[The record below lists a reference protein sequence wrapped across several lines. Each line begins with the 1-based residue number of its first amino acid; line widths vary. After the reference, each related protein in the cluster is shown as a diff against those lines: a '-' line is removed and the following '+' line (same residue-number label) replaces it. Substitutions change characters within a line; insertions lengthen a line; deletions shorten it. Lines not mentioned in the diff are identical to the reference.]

1 MPSDQ
6 TPPLILIV
14 DDEAKNVKLLE
25 AVLAPQDFQ
34 IEKAYN
40 GQEALDQVRRRR
52 PDVILLDVMM
62 PVLDGFEVCRRL
74 KSDPDTQ
81 LIPVVIMTALGQVE
95 DRIKGKE
102 AGADDFLTKPVDR
115 RELMARINSLLRLNR
130 AIAKKINFLEQIQRR
145 LANFVPTSVARRAVE
160 NPDATEFQQRQQ
172 DVSVLFVDITDYT
185 RISESLPDEQVIA
198 MVETLFS
205 RFIDR
210 VHAHGGEINNTA
222 GDGMMVIF
230 QAEDPAEHA
239 VKAVQTA
246 LDFLQVTEPMER
258 EPALRVPRAGSG
270 IRHEPLSVHVGIH
283 SGSALVGPTK
293 IEGAAATRWVHTAV
307 GSVVNLAA
315 RISGFAKAGMIV
327 VSEETARRV
336 QGRFELKELGPQQ
349 FKNVAQSVPVFQV
362 LSNNNN
368 PSMNR
373 NIPAIP

>member
-1 MPSDQ
+1 MPADANK
-6 TPPLILIV
+6 PCVLIV
-14 DDEAKNVKLLE
+14 DDEVKNVKLLE
-25 AVLAPQDFQ
+25 ALLAPQDFR
-34 IEKAYN
+34 IEKAFN
-40 GQEALDQVRRRR
+40 GQEALQQIQRHR
-52 PDVILLDVMM
+52 PDVVLLDVMM

-145 LANFVPTSVARRAVE
+145 LENFVPTSVARRVAE
-160 NPDATEFQQRQQ
+160 NPDATGFRQRQQ

-185 RISESLPDEQVIA
+185 RISESLPDEQVIL

-205 RFIDR
+205 RFIDQ

-230 QAEDPAEHA
+230 QTEDPTEHA
-239 VKAVQTA
+239 IKAVQTA
-246 LDFLQVTEPMER
+246 LDFVKVTEPLER
-258 EPALRVPRAGSG
+258 DSALLALVGT
-270 IRHEPLSVHVGIH
+270 RHEPLSVHIGIH
-283 SGSALVGPTK
+283 SGTALVGPTK
-293 IEGAAATRWVHTAV
+293 IEGVAATRWVHTAI

-315 RISGFAKAGMIV
+315 RISGFARAGMIV
-327 VSEETARRV
+327 VSEETAQRV
-336 QGRFELKELGPQQ
+336 KGRFAVKELGPQQ
-349 FKNVAQSVPVFQV
+349 FKNVASAVPVFQILPNHDLPVSNPENVAV
-362 LSNNNN
+362 L
-368 PSMNR
+368 
-373 NIPAIP
+373 